1 MGALH
6 DGHLSL
12 IRRAA
17 AECDVTAVSI
27 FVNPLQ
33 FTSPDDLA
41 NYPRDVDGDVRAARG
56 AGAEIVFAPT
66 VDDIYAGGRPATVVH
81 VGGLSDVLEGASR
94 PGHFDG
100 VATVVGKLF
109 NLAGPCRA
117 YFGEK
122 DYQQLLVIRRMT
134 VDLDF
139 PVQIVAC
146 PTVRDPG
153 GLALSSRNAR
163 LGPADRRAASALY
176 RALCNGA
183 AMIEAG
189 ERRAEAAREAMAHV
203 LATEPRAELDYV
215 EIADPATL
223 EPLSTATGQVRLLV
237 AARVGEVRLI
247 DNLGVVA

>member
-1 MGALH
+1 MSSSEVFRKELDAARAAGRSVGFVPTMGALH

-122 DYQQLLVIRRMT
+122 DWQQLGVVRRLAA
-134 VDLDF
+134 DLSF
-139 PVQIVAC
+139 PVEVVGC
-146 PTVRDPG
+146 PTVREAD
-153 GLALSSRNAR
+153 GLACSSRNVR
-163 LGPADRRAASALY
+163 LSPEERAAAL
-176 RALCNGA
+176 
-183 AMIEAG
+183 
-189 ERRAEAAREAMAHV
+189 V
-203 LATEPRAELDYV
+203 L
-215 EIADPATL
+215 
-223 EPLSTATGQVRLLV
+223 
-237 AARVGEVRLI
+237 
-247 DNLGVVA
+247 